1 MKEALIEAGK
11 RLLAE
16 RPPSAIAAREI
27 AAEAGVNYGF
37 VHHYFRGKAGLL
49 RAAMLAL
56 RDDFLARHPRPEEL
70 SLLTGERDP
79 FLAGL
84 GRSQVDYPNELG
96 GLDVNL
102 IGRRL
107 VAAVGARSEGGGTD
121 ADAKA
126 RAIAL
131 MALQIAYGIFGRL
144 LRDEAAVS
152 EPERADVEEALRA
165 IYDEIAL
172 VERPISE
179 DSSL

>member
-1 MKEALIEAGK
+1 MAKSTQGAASARRSRDPDGVREALLEAGK

-37 VHHYFRGKAGLL
+37 VHHYFGGKADLL

-56 RDDFLARHPRPEEL
+56 RDDFLLHHPRPEEL

-84 GRSQVDYPNELG
+84 GRSQMDYPNELG

-102 IGRRL
+102 IGSQL
-107 VAAVGARSEGGGTD
+107 VAAIRASRS
-121 ADAKA
+121 
-126 RAIAL
+126 RRVR
-131 MALQIAYGIFGRL
+131 QR
-144 LRDEAAVS
+144 R
-152 EPERADVEEALRA
+152 
-165 IYDEIAL
+165 
-172 VERPISE
+172 
-179 DSSL
+179 